1 MVDTKALFKTFGQ
14 GVNAAQQIAT
24 DKAVNARRRR
34 PASVDKDLIV
44 EKFTS
49 LLSEP
54 AIVEASFEDA
64 LISRVPV
71 GNARYAAIVSA
82 SFNSFIASTPQWSIE
97 NGELTVVLN
106 ANNTGVMIFLVI

>member
-54 AIVEASFEDA
+54 AIVEVSFEDA

-71 GNARYAAIVSA
+71 GNARYAAIVSS
-82 SFNSFIASTPQWSIE
+82 SFSSFVQYNFQWSIE
-97 NGELTVVLN
+97 NGELIVEIN
-106 ANNTGVMIFLVI
+106 ANNTGTMIFLVI